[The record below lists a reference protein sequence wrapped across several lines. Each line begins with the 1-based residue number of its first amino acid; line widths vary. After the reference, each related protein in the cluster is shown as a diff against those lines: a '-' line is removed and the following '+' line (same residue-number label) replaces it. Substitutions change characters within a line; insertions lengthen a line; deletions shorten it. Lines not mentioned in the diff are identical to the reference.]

1 MDLVGHD
8 WGCILTA
15 CVASLRPELVHTWAG
30 LSDPIDAKYIWH
42 EFAKMLQTPG
52 EGGRWVAEFDPAQFT
67 AQLTQSYGIPAE
79 EARKSVPFVDEVMRG
94 CLLKLYRSAVHGGER
109 VGARLDRSDIA
120 EPHSLG
126 PR

>member
-1 MDLVGHD
+1 
-8 WGCILTA
+8 
-15 CVASLRPELVHTWAG
+15 
-30 LSDPIDAKYIWH
+30 
-42 EFAKMLQTPG
+42 MLQTPG
-52 EGGRWVAEFDPAQFT
+52 EGEPWVAEFDPAQFT